1 MFYAFGSPKQT
12 SISRCLKAT
21 EESVVGWPARHL
33 ALLKDP
39 VSVGVET
46 ARLPKMQSYV
56 ELGTQS
62 NTLYKNKSDGIM
74 WPL

>member
-1 MFYAFGSPKQT
+1 MCYAFGRPKQT
-12 SISRCLKAT
+12 SRSRRLEAT
-21 EESVVGWPARHL
+21 EESVIGWPARDL

-39 VSVGVET
+39 VSMGVET

-56 ELGTQS
+56 DLGTQS
-62 NTLYKNKSDGIM
+62 NTLYKNKSDGVR